1 MATKLILIAYQI
13 NEDVPYKIKMT
24 KVDFHCHS
32 SFSDGMFSPEVV
44 AEKLSAAKVAYA
56 ALADHDTTEGL
67 ARFKRALAYK
77 GIGFLSGVEISVSCS
92 EAIGHLLAYG
102 FDLDNPEL
110 QQTLSV
116 NRSQVQTG
124 FSVIIRTIRSIW
136 SRNAPGCAPKHSE
149 LRPVAEAV
157 DLIHHAGGLA
167 FVPHPLT
174 LQEDPLK
181 LEAIVANL
189 KQHGVD
195 GIEAIYK
202 PYSSETCQMLIDLA
216 AKHELLICSG
226 SDFHGPESQNSTKPG
241 VDVPSH
247 LWKKF
252 RDALGLQDI
261 NINEDSANKNEK
273 KG

>member
-1 MATKLILIAYQI
+1 MEKYL
-13 NEDVPYKIKMT
+13 NKVKMT

-32 SFSDGMFSPEVV
+32 GFSDGMFSPEVI
-44 AEKLSAAKVAYA
+44 AEKLFAAKVEYA

-92 EAIGHLLAYG
+92 EGIGHLLAYG
-102 FDLDNPEL
+102 FDPDNPEL
-110 QQTLSV
+110 QRTLSV
-116 NRSQVQTG
+116 NRNQVQTG
-124 FSVIIRTIRSIW
+124 FGVIIRTIKSLW
-136 SRNAPGCAPKHSE
+136 SPNAPGGVPKHSG
-149 LRPVAEAV
+149 LPPVAEAV

-167 FVPHPLT
+167 FIPHPLT
-174 LQEDPLK
+174 LQEDPLE
-181 LEAIVANL
+181 LEAIVADL

-226 SDFHGPESQNSTKPG
+226 SDFHGPEFQNSANPG

-247 LWKKF
+247 LWEKF
-252 RDALGLQDI
+252 RDALGLHDI
-261 NINEDSANKNEK
+261 NINEDSDNINKK
-273 KG
+273 KDKSP